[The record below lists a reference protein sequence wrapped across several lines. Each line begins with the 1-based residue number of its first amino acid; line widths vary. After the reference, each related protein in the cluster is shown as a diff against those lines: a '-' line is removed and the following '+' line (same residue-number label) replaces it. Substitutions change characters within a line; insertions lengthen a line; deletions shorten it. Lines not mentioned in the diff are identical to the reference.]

1 MFRYLLLI
9 LTADSMYQDQI
20 GIYDWHKMNLGRP
33 QDIYPVSQGHTLVV
47 STRSVMGLLN
57 PSGELLWRRVISSI
71 DSTSISSYSQT
82 GIYTCSQ
89 SSVTMWSVLDG
100 LVLWTKEHHHCLSIL
115 AVDHNS
121 LNLVAVLSNEG
132 ISFLTS
138 LEGNLVKMIKLE
150 GPLKILN
157 QVNDQVSVL
166 LKDQIIVIKLRSWSV
181 EHLNFPSDHVHTLKD
196 SVVSLS
202 KDKIFIFQDGK
213 VSKFPWT
220 FGRIEKSF
228 DSYLVSQNNL
238 IEITESGPSVKSES
252 KPSLYCDNSLVW
264 VSQGPKGLSFTS
276 PSSPSTLIEDSAQ
289 LSNPVQCLTYKN
301 AKGETLGFVI
311 NDDFSF
317 LCFRDNKLKW
327 RREEG
332 LGHLTQLYFMEL
344 PTREMHS
351 HNLYFASLRMH
362 DSWADVFSNI
372 ALRLQSQLTTASV
385 EVEPL
390 ERDNFGLKKLIL
402 AYSRAEYLFAIQ
414 SQDSHVYWRARI
426 PGLVKV
432 IQVSPEEAKVVS
444 CAGGR
449 SKVLTLSL
457 ADGRVLDEQAF
468 EFETRQVSV
477 RGEEEELS
485 IFLVNLRAVLQVFG
499 KAQDSFRFHNVV
511 VQNGTV
517 EGIDFHQDRQRVM
530 WALNVPRSERI
541 VSYSPNSVGK
551 VHQPAIATGTSRLIY
566 KYLDSNLFAI
576 ATQKSSDLYIYII
589 NSVSG
594 HIVYRLH
601 QEGVKGKVTLAF
613 HEHKLYAHY
622 FNQKYERFE
631 ILTAELFK
639 GEVEYSA
646 AEILKKYY
654 SHGFKTEYSSKWTPE
669 VNVFSQTY
677 IFNYPVRDM
686 KVTRTLQGIT
696 KPMLLMILESGK
708 VYMLDCTLLS
718 PRRKYED
725 KSEEGLFD
733 EPTLPKYKPFL
744 PLNHVSQLTYFLEL
758 EGLEQVKTSF
768 TALESTSIGAFFGL
782 DLFVTRIMPEK
793 SFDALTDDF
802 NKEAIVLSVVALVV
816 ANIVAHRW
824 FSLKTAKEKFN
835 L

>member
-1 MFRYLLLI
+1 
-9 LTADSMYQDQI
+9 
-20 GIYDWHKMNLGRP
+20 MNLGRP
-33 QDIYPVSQGHTLVV
+33 QDIYPVSQGHTLIV

-71 DSTSISSYSQT
+71 DSPSLSSYSQT

-100 LVLWTKEHHHCLSIL
+100 LVLWTKEHNLCSSIL

-121 LNLVAVLSNEG
+121 LNLVAVLNNEG

-138 LEGNLVKMIKLE
+138 LEGNLVKMIKLDE
-150 GPLKILN
+150 PLKILN
-157 QVNDQVSVL
+157 QVNDLVSVL
-166 LKDQIIVIKLRSWSV
+166 IKGKIATIKLRTWAV
-181 EHLNFPSDHVHTLKD
+181 EHLPFPSESVHVLKD
-196 SVVSLS
+196 SVVSVSAGQL
-202 KDKIFIFQDGK
+202 FTFQDGK
-213 VSKFPWT
+213 VLKHAWS
-220 FGRIEKSF
+220 FGQIEKSF
-228 DSYLVSQNNL
+228 DSYLLSQGSL
-238 IEITESGPSVKSES
+238 IEVTESGPSVKSQS
-252 KPSLYCDNSLVW
+252 QSQSSPSLYCDNSLTW
-264 VSQGPKGLSFTS
+264 VSKDSKGLSFGSS
-276 PSSPSTLIEDSAQ
+276 PSSSITLIENSAQ
-289 LSNPVQCLTYKN
+289 QANPAQCLTYKN
-301 AKGETLGFVI
+301 TKGETLGFIV
-311 NDDFSF
+311 NDDYSV
-317 LCFRDNKLKW
+317 LCFRDNKLRW

-344 PTREMHS
+344 PTKEMHS
-351 HNLYFASLRMH
+351 HNLYFANLRLH
-362 DSWADVFSNI
+362 DSWTDVFSNI
-372 ALRLQSQLTTASV
+372 ALRLQSQLSRANV

-414 SQDSHVYWRARI
+414 SQDSNIYWRVRV

-444 CAGGR
+444 CVNGK
-449 SKVLTLSL
+449 SKIFTLTL
-457 ADGRVLDEQAF
+457 ADGRVLDEQTF
-468 EFETRQVSV
+468 DFDTQQVSV
-477 RGEEEELS
+477 LGEEEELS
-485 IFLVNLRAVLQVFG
+485 IFLVNLREVLNVFG
-499 KAQDSFRFHNVV
+499 KGQESFRFHNVIGH
-511 VQNGTV
+511 NGTV
-517 EGIDFHQDRQRVM
+517 EGIEFCKSGSKVM
-530 WALNVPRSERI
+530 WALNIPKNEKI
-541 VSYSPNSVGK
+541 VSYAPNSVGK

-566 KYLDSNLFAI
+566 KYLDSNLFAV
-576 ATQKSSDLYIYII
+576 ASQRSSDLYIYII
-589 NSVSG
+589 NSISG
-594 HIVYRLH
+594 HIIYRLH

-646 AEILKKYY
+646 GEILKKYY

-696 KPMLLMILESGK
+696 KPMLLLVLESGK

-733 EPTLPKYKPFL
+733 EPTLPKYKPYL
-744 PLNHVSQLTYFLEL
+744 PWNPVSQLTYFLEL

-802 NKEAIVLSVVALVV
+802 NKEAIVLSVVALVI

-824 FSLKTAKEKFN
+824 FTLKTAKEKFN